1 MPKDLVAP
9 PPVHESWS
17 GQPKGQAMNVLCDL
31 HVKKV
36 FQLQLCDVFS
46 NQGNWNTTLYKQN
59 NYVLYVINHHFA
71 LLQTYNV

>member
-17 GQPKGQAMNVLCDL
+17 GQPKGHAMNELCDL

-46 NQGNWNTTLYKQN
+46 NQGNETNTTLYEQKK
-59 NYVLYVINHHFA
+59 YVLYVINHHFA
-71 LLQTYNV
+71 L

>member
-17 GQPKGQAMNVLCDL
+17 GQPKGHAMNVLCDL

-46 NQGNWNTTLYKQN
+46 NQGD
-59 NYVLYVINHHFA
+59 
-71 LLQTYNV
+71 